1 MTDRWNVLSLKCGDL
16 ELLVLP
22 GVGGRLWDVRFQGRS
37 LLFQNPD
44 LAGSAIDLTR
54 LTSLPTRSPQFG
66 FPLWGG
72 EKTWIAPDSAWVAGA
87 PFPELDSGDYAVL
100 SADDRHVLMQS
111 KTCPV
116 SQFSVRRR
124 IATGSAHEWTIEHSV
139 TNEGTRMKDA
149 GVWSVMMIDTPARIA
164 VAMEV
169 PGFEPVF
176 GDAAGLVSKHAA
188 GVVARCTKMQE
199 FKIGLPNPDHRTL
212 VKWDDGGP
220 WLMCSVPETPEQDV
234 FAHGH
239 PVEVFNSG
247 DYPYCEAEWH
257 SPMKTLAPGETL
269 EFFQTFRIWADGGP
283 APAPISKVWETA
295 FHEGA
300 ASCMS

>member
-1 MTDRWNVLSLKCGDL
+1 MTDRWNILSLKCGDL
-16 ELLVLP
+16 ELLMLP

-44 LAGSAIDLTR
+44 LRAVAIDLTQ
-54 LTSLPTRSPQFG
+54 LTLLPTRSPQFG

-100 SADDRHVLMQS
+100 SEDDRHILMES
-111 KTCPV
+111 KACPV
-116 SQFSVRRR
+116 SQFSVRRC
-124 IATGSAHEWTIEHSV
+124 IAIRSAHEWTIEHSV
-139 TNEGTRMKDA
+139 TNKGTRMKDA
-149 GVWSVMMIDTPARIA
+149 GIWSVMMIDTPAKIA
-164 VAMEV
+164 VAMETA
-169 PGFEPVF
+169 GFQPVF
-176 GDAAGLVSKHAA
+176 GDATALVSKHAA
-188 GVVARCTKMQE
+188 GVVANCIRMQE
-199 FKIGLPNPDHRTL
+199 FKISLPNPDHQTL
-212 VKWDDGGP
+212 IKCGDGGP
-220 WLMCSVPETPEQDV
+220 WLLCSLPEAREQDV

-269 EFFQTFRIWADGGP
+269 NFVQTFHIWANGSP
-283 APAPISKVWETA
+283 APAPIFEVWANA
-295 FHEGA
+295 FDEEA
-300 ASCMS
+300 KSCMS